1 MSDKEIIGFH
11 GCDRQ
16 NVDSIRAQNFRKSQG
31 TNHYS
36 FLGEGAYFFRSG
48 FTDGA
53 VCARAWAQYR
63 LKQAQQRSPGVT
75 FTWAVLK
82 VSIRPRNLLDGT
94 TDSGKSFIHEARM
107 KILAKSNPQNY
118 TDENLLKLLAKILKI
133 DVIIY
138 DFWIK
143 ILENRI
149 TDHRT
154 KFPNA
159 RLICVFEPES
169 AIDKDSIA
177 VINEGLCT

>member
-1 MSDKEIIGFH
+1 
-11 GCDRQ
+11 
-16 NVDSIRAQNFRKSQG
+16 
-31 TNHYS
+31 
-36 FLGEGAYFFRSG
+36 
-48 FTDGA
+48 
-53 VCARAWAQYR
+53 
-63 LKQAQQRSPGVT
+63 
-75 FTWAVLK
+75 
-82 VSIRPRNLLDGT
+82 
-94 TDSGKSFIHEARM
+94 M